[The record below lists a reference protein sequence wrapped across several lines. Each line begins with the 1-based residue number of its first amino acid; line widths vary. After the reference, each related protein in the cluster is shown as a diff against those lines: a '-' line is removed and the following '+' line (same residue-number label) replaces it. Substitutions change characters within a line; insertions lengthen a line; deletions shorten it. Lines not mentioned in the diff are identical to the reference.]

1 MLQSMGLQ
9 RVGHDLET
17 EQQYAIHIIVQQKL
31 TQHCKAIILQLKI
44 SLKRS
49 SVSVAAHRMHGGVE
63 QKTKPGQKAK
73 AEHFGPFMLN
83 RNLDLTQKVC
93 VNPSNDV
100 NKRE

>member
-1 MLQSMGLQ
+1 M
-9 RVGHDLET
+9 
-17 EQQYAIHIIVQQKL
+17 
-31 TQHCKAIILQLKI
+31 
-44 SLKRS
+44 
-49 SVSVAAHRMHGGVE
+49 AAHRMHGGVE

-100 NKRE
+100 NKSE